1 MITFVEPATNKIPE
15 GYIISKILEELLD
28 DLSKGR
34 MIDDM
39 EVRRIIAINNPI
51 R

>member
-1 MITFVEPATNKIPE
+1 MVTNKIPE

-34 MIDDM
+34 MIDEM
-39 EVRRIIAINNPI
+39 EVHRIIAINNPI